1 MIEHKVESGRDVIFD
16 GVVYRP
22 DHDKIVRLP
31 REFDNGD
38 CRPGPAAVAEEKPEA
53 QAEKK
58 QRGKYYPAESE
69 IADG

>member
-1 MIEHKVESGRDVIFD
+1 MIEHKVESGRDVIID
-16 GVVYRP
+16 GVVYHL

-38 CRPGPAAVAEEKPEA
+38 CRPVPAAVIEDKPEV
-53 QAEKK
+53 QAKNK
-58 QRGKYYPAESE
+58 RGKYYPAESE